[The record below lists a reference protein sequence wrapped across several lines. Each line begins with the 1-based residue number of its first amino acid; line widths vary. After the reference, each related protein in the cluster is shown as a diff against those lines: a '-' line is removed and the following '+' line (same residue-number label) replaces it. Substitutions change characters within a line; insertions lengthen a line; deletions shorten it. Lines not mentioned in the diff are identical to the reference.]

1 MKNGAAED
9 FKPARTCPI
18 SGQSQN
24 NCTASIKTA
33 CGVYSPRNT
42 HMGRHSG
49 TSEAYHLGLNLDQI
63 RLLGRWSMGQMEA
76 YYVPKNPIIGAFYM
90 AHFNKDNEPY
100 FIERDSVVPP
110 LSLQRLIFPWIESTF
125 DNDLPAKTES
135 WIMECDQAMLGDDPN
150 EPKTSDVY
158 WDPILESDV
167 NKIQSTKLASTAMVD
182 RVGFLKLLVRLR
194 RVILQ
199 DAVLYLRQ
207 DALGRNLS
215 NTLFTSTQEVREIF
229 ESAAFR
235 SFQADLLRKMQLYRT
250 EPQLLNPSF
259 QLSSHQ
265 FLEAL
270 NRSHSLTMR
279 QNEKSQRSNDSLT
292 DKLDRAL
299 QLLEQIK
306 TQAEQSRR
314 LDEAR
319 AIECINTAHRHQ
331 SELLERQRRDQIQ
344 SIVGQPRFLSPQQ
357 LQQTVQHERERERD
371 QERVQLPLHQPH
383 DQQGLQTQQTPSLP
397 TQLQVPPHPRDQQS
411 LNLSRHEQQDD
422 LSSKGYIM
430 MRDDGKLTVQKAWDE
445 FYGPIA
451 DAKSADKDWPH
462 GESGRRALRR
472 RRQFVRLVEEIA
484 AEKQQDIKAFV
495 EFLTKDAKNRG
506 LSVNQLFN
514 EMRKTKDA
522 KEKEGAVGATEA
534 ER

>member
-1 MKNGAAED
+1 
-9 FKPARTCPI
+9 
-18 SGQSQN
+18 
-24 NCTASIKTA
+24 
-33 CGVYSPRNT
+33 
-42 HMGRHSG
+42 MGRHSG

-125 DNDLPAKTES
+125 DNDMPEKTES
-135 WIMECDQAMLGDDPN
+135 WITECDQAMLGDDPN

-158 WDPILESDV
+158 WDPILEGDV

-182 RVGFLKLLVRLR
+182 RVGFLKLLVRSR

-215 NTLFTSTQEVREIF
+215 NTLFTSRQEVRDIF
-229 ESAAFR
+229 ESVAFR
-235 SFQADLLRKMQLYRT
+235 SFQDGLLRKMQLFRT

-270 NRSHSLTMR
+270 NRSHSLAMR
-279 QNEKSQRSNDSLT
+279 QNEKSQRSNDSIS

-299 QLLEQIK
+299 QLLEQVM
-306 TQAEQSRR
+306 TQAAQSRR

-344 SIVGQPRFLSPQQ
+344 SIIGQPRFLSPQQ
-357 LQQTVQHERERERD
+357 LQHERERERERERD
-371 QERVQLPLHQPH
+371 QRSQERDQLLFHQPH
-383 DQQGLQTQQTPSLP
+383 EQQRLQVQRTHSMQTQMQA
-397 TQLQVPPHPRDQQS
+397 PPRPRDQQS
-411 LNLSRHEQQDD
+411 SVLSRQEQEDD
-422 LSSKGYIM
+422 VASEGYIM

-445 FYGPIA
+445 FHGPIA
-451 DAKSADKDWPH
+451 DAKSADKNWPYV
-462 GESGRRALRR
+462 ESGRRAYRR

-484 AEKQQDIKAFV
+484 AEKQQDIKVFV
-495 EFLTKDAKNRG
+495 EFLTIDAKNRG

-514 EMRKTKDA
+514 EMRKTKDG
-522 KEKEGAVGATEA
+522 KEREDVGVA
-534 ER
+534 ESES